1 MRDCANAKM
10 RDLLPDLL
18 HDRLPADAR
27 AEVRAHVDA
36 CDSCRVELELL
47 VLVRAAI
54 ITPRVDSSRIAA
66 SIPPYRV
73 RSFWRR
79 TVESPQLRAAA
90 AIVLIVGGGTLFAL
104 VARRPQAPDVPPT
117 VIGPSVVDVSP
128 STAATTGTT
137 TGVSPTGRVVS
148 GELAVGET
156 FQDLTESELRALLDD
171 LANLQAVTPAEDD
184 VILPALGRSGT

>member
-18 HDRLPADAR
+18 HDRLPAAAR

-36 CDSCRVELELL
+36 CDACRVELELL

-54 ITPRVDSSRIAA
+54 IAPPLDSSRIAA
-66 SIPPYRV
+66 SIPPYRT

-79 TVESPQLRAAA
+79 TVESTQLRAAA
-90 AIVLIVGGGTLFAL
+90 AILLVVGGGTLFAL
-104 VARRPQAPDVPPT
+104 VARRPQAPDVPPP
-117 VIGPSVVDVSP
+117 VFVPSVP
-128 STAATTGTT
+128 STAATTDTS
-137 TGVSPTGRVVS
+137 TGIASRAVGRVVS

-171 LANLQAVTPAEDD
+171 LANLEAVTPAEDD